1 MAEPAALRPARADRI
16 ACDLGTLTRPDLQTV
31 DALARLALL
40 AGRLDC
46 RLELR
51 HASAAVRELIVLA
64 GLTDVLPCAADSS
77 VEVRR

>member
-1 MAEPAALRPARADRI
+1 MAEPAALRPASADRI
-16 ACDLGTLTRPDLQTV
+16 VCDLGTLTKPDLQTV
-31 DALARLALL
+31 DALAHLALL
-40 AGRLDC
+40 ARRLHC

-64 GLTDVLPCAADSS
+64 GLTEVLRCSGDSG

>member
-1 MAEPAALRPARADRI
+1 MAEPAALRPASADRI
-16 ACDLGTLTRPDLQTV
+16 VCDLGTLIKPDLQTV

-40 AGRLDC
+40 AGRMHC

-51 HASAAVRELIVLA
+51 HASVAVRELIVLA
-64 GLTDVLPCAADSS
+64 GLTEVLPYSADSG

>member
-1 MAEPAALRPARADRI
+1 MAEPAAFRPANADRI
-16 ACDLGTLTRPDLQTV
+16 VCDLGVLTRPDLQTV

-40 AGRLDC
+40 AARLHC

-64 GLTDVLPCAADSS
+64 GLTEVLPCSGDSG
-77 VEVRR
+77 VEARR